1 MIETNIHI
9 HLDHFDGPLGLLL
22 QLIQKE
28 EVEVKDIEINK
39 VTQQY
44 LDFLKKMDNLNFDVA
59 GEYLYMAAQ
68 LLFLKSQEC
77 VDMTENERIRKIAD
91 DNFEISTRSQLI
103 ERLEILERFQ
113 KMGEG
118 LWMLPKMGHE
128 IFVRPKIDKRMIANS
143 LLAPMDLQS
152 LTNTMIDLIR
162 REKRKF
168 TMMKRDRLSIKEK
181 LKALKMI
188 LQVGHQELFTKLA
201 DRKNIEDTVITF
213 ISLLEL
219 ARLKKLTIDQTDYC
233 GEIFVD
239 LKESLENF
247 DPEIANGFEP
257 EGEVQV
263 AAPLIAPAITV
274 PAMEAA
280 DSGLLH

>member
-9 HLDHFDGPLGLLL
+9 HLDHFDGTLGLLL

-219 ARLKKLTIDQTDYC
+219 ARLKK
-233 GEIFVD
+233 
-239 LKESLENF
+239 
-247 DPEIANGFEP
+247 
-257 EGEVQV
+257 
-263 AAPLIAPAITV
+263 
-274 PAMEAA
+274 
-280 DSGLLH
+280 